1 MVVRLRRQNLVTL
14 YLSGQMVCFA
24 CLNQVCPMPLADS
37 QDEILAV
44 FCLIGIAWALISK
57 RLGQEKEG
65 LLLKICL
72 ALALVESLGI
82 ISNWMSGLIS
92 GTPVLVD
99 AFKLVKLPLVLFYV
113 SCVLRPWEKRTVVAN
128 LLLASKCFILLA
140 FLGGIINLAVDVGFS
155 YDLRYGI
162 RSYKFIYE
170 NPAALNEVLL
180 VSLVLIMLGEG
191 IGKKSKKNKRGLSY
205 SKAWLLLYLLTVAMT
220 LRAGGIGASGIL
232 LLSLHFEKKGVR
244 LTWRKGVSAAF
255 VAFCLGYPQVKEY
268 FFSETVRSKL
278 LRHSLIVLRD
288 YFPLGSGFATYGSDQ
303 AFKHYSPLYVRFGFH
318 HDYALAQETG
328 FAMNDNFWPMLL
340 AQFGLFGA
348 FLYGYWLVVQLGYC
362 LKKAPPG
369 QPRAGALGLI
379 AFFLIS
385 SAGNPIF
392 TSASGV
398 FLAVALGLTSDFLQN

>member
-1 MVVRLRRQNLVTL
+1 MVVRLRRQNLVTV
-14 YLSGQMVCFA
+14 YLTWQMACFA
-24 CLNQVCPMPLADS
+24 CLNQIFSLPLADS
-37 QDEILAV
+37 QDELLAI
-44 FCLIGIAWALISK
+44 FCLIGIVWVLLTR
-57 RLGQEKEG
+57 RLTKEKEW
-65 LLLKICL
+65 LFLQSCF
-72 ALALVESLGI
+72 ALGLVESLGI
-82 ISNWMSGLIS
+82 ISNGMSDIIG
-92 GTPVLVD
+92 GMPVLVD

-113 SCVLRPWEKRTVVAN
+113 SCVLRPWEKRTLACN
-128 LLLASKCFILLA
+128 LLLVSKAFILLA
-140 FLGGIINLAVDVGFS
+140 FLGGLINLVVDVGFS

-180 VSLVLIMLGEG
+180 ASLVLIMLAEKIKGE
-191 IGKKSKKNKRGLSY
+191 NKHGLRQI
-205 SKAWLLLYLLTVAMT
+205 KFWLCLYLAAVVMT

-232 LLSLHFEKKGVR
+232 LLVLHFEKKGVR
-244 LTWRKGVSAAF
+244 LTWRKGVSAALL
-255 VAFCLGYPQVKEY
+255 ALGLGYPQVKEY

-288 YFPLGSGFATYGSDQ
+288 CFPWGSGFATYGSDQ

-348 FLYGYWLVVQLGYC
+348 FLYVYWLFVQLGYC
-362 LKKAPPG
+362 VKKAPPG
-369 QPRAGALGLI
+369 QPRAGALGLV

-398 FLAVALGLTSDFLQN
+398 FLAIALGLTSEFLKK

>member
-14 YLSGQMVCFA
+14 YLSWQLLCFA
-24 CLNQVCPMPLADS
+24 CLNQLFQLPLADS
-37 QDEILAV
+37 QDELLAV
-44 FCLIGIAWALISK
+44 FCLIGIAWALLTG
-57 RLGQEKEG
+57 RLTKEKER
-65 LLLKICL
+65 LFLQSCF
-72 ALALVESLGI
+72 ALGLVESLGI
-82 ISNWMSGLIS
+82 ISNGMSDIIG
-92 GTPVLVD
+92 GMPVLVD

-113 SCVLRPWEKRTVVAN
+113 SCVLRPWEKRTLACN
-128 LLLASKCFILLA
+128 LLLASKAFILLA
-140 FLGGIINLAVDVGFS
+140 FLGGLVNLVVDVGFS

-180 VSLVLIMLGEG
+180 ASLVLIMLGEG
-191 IGKKSKKNKRGLSY
+191 ISKKEKKNRRGLRP
-205 SKAWLLLYLLTVAMT
+205 SKGWLLLYLVTVAMT

-232 LLSLHFEKKGVR
+232 LLGLHFEKKGVR
-244 LTWRKGVSAAF
+244 LTWRKAGTAAV

-278 LRHSLIVLRD
+278 LRYSLIVLRD
-288 YFPLGSGFATYGSDQ
+288 CFPWGSGFATYGSDQ
-303 AFKHYSPLYVRFGFH
+303 AFKYYSPLYVRFGFH

-348 FLYGYWLVVQLGYC
+348 FLYIYWLFIQLGYC
-362 LKKAPPG
+362 VKKAPPG
-369 QPRAGALGLI
+369 QPRAGALGLV

-385 SAGNPIF
+385 SLGNPIF

-398 FLAVALGLTSDFLQN
+398 FLAIALGLTSEFLKK

>member
-14 YLSGQMVCFA
+14 YLSGQLLCFA

-44 FCLIGIAWALISK
+44 FCLIGIAWALLTK
-57 RLGQEKEG
+57 RLSKEKAG
-65 LLLKICL
+65 FLLKICF

-82 ISNWMSGLIS
+82 ISNGMSGLIS
-92 GTPVLVD
+92 RTPVLVD

-113 SCVLRPWEKRTVVAN
+113 SCCLRPWEKRTLVRN

-140 FLGGIINLAVDVGFS
+140 FLGGIVNLAVDVGFS

-191 IGKKSKKNKRGLSY
+191 IGKKSKKNKRGLSH
-205 SKAWLLLYLLTVAMT
+205 SKAWLLFYLATVVMT
-220 LRAGGIGASGIL
+220 L
-232 LLSLHFEKKGVR
+232 
-244 LTWRKGVSAAF
+244 
-255 VAFCLGYPQVKEY
+255 
-268 FFSETVRSKL
+268 
-278 LRHSLIVLRD
+278 
-288 YFPLGSGFATYGSDQ
+288 
-303 AFKHYSPLYVRFGFH
+303 
-318 HDYALAQETG
+318 
-328 FAMNDNFWPMLL
+328 
-340 AQFGLFGA
+340 
-348 FLYGYWLVVQLGYC
+348 
-362 LKKAPPG
+362 
-369 QPRAGALGLI
+369 RAGALGLI

-398 FLAVALGLTSDFLQN
+398 FLAIALGLTSDFLQK

>member
-232 LLSLHFEKKGVR
+232 LLSLHFEKK
-244 LTWRKGVSAAF
+244 
-255 VAFCLGYPQVKEY
+255 
-268 FFSETVRSKL
+268 
-278 LRHSLIVLRD
+278 
-288 YFPLGSGFATYGSDQ
+288 
-303 AFKHYSPLYVRFGFH
+303 
-318 HDYALAQETG
+318 
-328 FAMNDNFWPMLL
+328 
-340 AQFGLFGA
+340 
-348 FLYGYWLVVQLGYC
+348 
-362 LKKAPPG
+362 
-369 QPRAGALGLI
+369 
-379 AFFLIS
+379 
-385 SAGNPIF
+385 
-392 TSASGV
+392 
-398 FLAVALGLTSDFLQN
+398 

>member
-14 YLSGQMVCFA
+14 YLSGQMLCFA
-24 CLNQVCPMPLADS
+24 CLNQLFPIPLVDS

-44 FCLIGIAWALISK
+44 FCLIGIVCALMTKSLSK
-57 RLGQEKEG
+57 GKAG
-65 LLLKICL
+65 LLLKAGF

-82 ISNWMSGLIS
+82 ISNGMSGLIS
-92 GTPVLVD
+92 GMPVLTD
-99 AFKLVKLPLVLFYV
+99 AFKLVKLPSVLFYV
-113 SCVLRPWEKRTVVAN
+113 SCVLRPWEKRTIVSN
-128 LLLASKCFILLA
+128 LLFSSKCFILIA
-140 FLGGIINLAVDVGFS
+140 FLGGIVNLAVDLGFS

-180 VSLVLIMLGEG
+180 VSLVLIMLGEKS
-191 IGKKSKKNKRGLSY
+191 GKKGRENKCGLSCG
-205 SKAWLLLYLLTVAMT
+205 KVWLLLYLATVAMT

-232 LLSLHFEKKGVR
+232 LLCLHFEKKGIQ

-255 VAFCLGYPQVKEY
+255 MAFCLGYPQVKEY

-288 YFPLGSGFATYGSDQ
+288 CFPLGSGLATYGSDQ

-318 HDYALAQETG
+318 HDYALAPETG

-348 FLYGYWLVVQLGYC
+348 CLYVYWLVAQFAYC
-362 LKKAPPG
+362 LKKVPPG
-369 QPRAGALGLI
+369 QARAGALGII

-385 SAGNPIF
+385 SLGNPIF

-398 FLAVALGLTSDFLQN
+398 FLAVALGLTSDFLQK

>member
-1 MVVRLRRQNLVTL
+1 MVVRLRRQNLVTV
-14 YLSGQMVCFA
+14 YLTWQMACFA
-24 CLNQVCPMPLADS
+24 CLNQLFSLPLADS
-37 QDEILAV
+37 QDELLAI
-44 FCLIGIAWALISK
+44 FCLIGIVWALLTR
-57 RLGQEKEG
+57 RLTKEKEW
-65 LLLKICL
+65 LFLQSCF
-72 ALALVESLGI
+72 ALGLVESLGI
-82 ISNWMSGLIS
+82 ISNGMSDIIG
-92 GTPVLVD
+92 GMPVLVD

-113 SCVLRPWEKRTVVAN
+113 SCVLRPWEKRTLACN
-128 LLLASKCFILLA
+128 LLLVSKAFILLA
-140 FLGGIINLAVDVGFS
+140 FLGGLINLVVDVGFS

-180 VSLVLIMLGEG
+180 VSLVLIMLAEKIKGE
-191 IGKKSKKNKRGLSY
+191 NKHELRQI
-205 SKAWLLLYLLTVAMT
+205 KFWLCLYLVAVVMT

-232 LLSLHFEKKGVR
+232 LLVLHFEKKGVR

-255 VAFCLGYPQVKEY
+255 VALVLGYPQVKEY

-288 YFPLGSGFATYGSDQ
+288 CFPWGSGFATYGSDQ

-318 HDYALAQETG
+318 HDYALARETG

-348 FLYGYWLVVQLGYC
+348 FLYVYWLFVQLGYC
-362 LKKAPPG
+362 VKKAPPG

-385 SAGNPIF
+385 SLGNPIF

-398 FLAVALGLTSDFLQN
+398 FLAIALGLTSEFLKK